1 VILAFVAVADY
12 VSRGRVESSRSASP
26 SPGDVSPPGQR
37 SGFGGTVRRLTPT
50 IVLALLLALVAAGCG
65 SSASAEE
72 KWASSVCTAVGD
84 WQDNV
89 QSSVNDVKTQLQ
101 SPTTGTTA
109 AINADVQSAVD
120 ATKKLSS
127 DLKSIDPPSSDA
139 GKHAQQEL
147 DTLSTQLDQA
157 VTKTKQT
164 VKGIP
169 AGAGVTEIA
178 TQLATLVPSLQGLAT
193 SASTTLSAVKASA
206 QQLRDGFHDAD
217 SCKRYP

>member
-1 VILAFVAVADY
+1 MIVLG
-12 VSRGRVESSRSASP
+12 S
-26 SPGDVSPPGQR
+26 
-37 SGFGGTVRRLTPT
+37 
-50 IVLALLLALVAAGCG
+50 VLALLASGCG
-65 SSASAEE
+65 GASAEE
-72 KWASSVCTAVGD
+72 KWADSVCSAVGE
-84 WQDNV
+84 WQDTVEN
-89 QSSVNDVKTQLQ
+89 SVNDVKTQLQ

-109 AINADVQSAVD
+109 AINTDIQSAVN

-139 GKHAQQEL
+139 GKHAKQQL
-147 DTLSTQLDQA
+147 TALSTQLDQT

-164 VKGIP
+164 VAGIP

-193 SASTTLSAVKASA
+193 SASTTLSAVQASA
-206 QQLRDGFHDAD
+206 KELRDGFHNAD